1 MQLHL
6 QNDEETH
13 RNQSFR
19 GVAAVGSAGPILNL
33 LLVLFVGISIG
44 AGIMVSQ
51 YFGARQREE
60 LSLSIGWCDSYLK
73 ILFRRLYRLCLL
85 QHPERRPARP
95 RGLRL
100 RADLPCRGDAA

>member
-13 RNQSFR
+13 RDQSFR

-60 LSLSIGWCDSYLK
+60 LSRMWRSQRS
-73 ILFRRLYRLCLL
+73 
-85 QHPERRPARP
+85 
-95 RGLRL
+95 
-100 RADLPCRGDAA
+100 